1 MEEIIKL
8 NKEKSDKEFE
18 KLLSQDLGERKFK
31 EGEITTGTVSEIG
44 KKFIFVDL
52 GLKSEG
58 AIPIDEFKFALH
70 LNYNEN
76 LNTGINIVKSINGFD
91 LKFNID
97 ADIDN
102 NNQNS
107 NIFIN
112 KSY

>member
-1 MEEIIKL
+1 M
-8 NKEKSDKEFE
+8 
-18 KLLSQDLGERKFK
+18 
-31 EGEITTGTVSEIG
+31 
-44 KKFIFVDL
+44 
-52 GLKSEG
+52 
-58 AIPIDEFKFALH
+58 PIDEFKFALH

>member
-1 MEEIIKL
+1 M
-8 NKEKSDKEFE
+8 
-18 KLLSQDLGERKFK
+18 
-31 EGEITTGTVSEIG
+31 
-44 KKFIFVDL
+44 
-52 GLKSEG
+52 
-58 AIPIDEFKFALH
+58 PIDEFKFALD

-112 KSY
+112 KSF